1 MREEGVPAKETRM
14 NLRWA
19 GAVVLATLLI
29 ASVSGC
35 GSSSTEA
42 PPAGPPRPAGAMDK
56 PAAPDPAVPDARP
69 AIVAFG
75 DSLTAGLGVD
85 PAVNYPSM
93 LQRKLDDRGYRYRV
107 VNAGV
112 SGDTSAQGLN
122 RLDAVRA
129 LKPQI
134 VILALGANDGLRGV
148 PVDVTRRNLDE
159 IIRTLKKDGV
169 TVILAGIEI
178 PPNYGPQFTADF
190 RQMYR
195 GLARE
200 HRIPFLPFLLEG
212 VGGHAEL
219 NQEDGVH
226 PTARGYEIVTENVW
240 KVLEPTLHRAA

>member
-1 MREEGVPAKETRM
+1 VPGKETRM
-14 NLRWA
+14 DLMRA
-19 GAVVLATLLI
+19 GAAVFAVFLV
-29 ASVSGC
+29 ASFSGC
-35 GSSSTEA
+35 GSSSREA
-42 PPAGPPRPAGAMDK
+42 PPPDPPRTAGVMGK
-56 PAAPDPAVPDARP
+56 PAALDPTVADTRP
-69 AIVAFG
+69 VIVAFG

-85 PAVNYPSM
+85 PAVNYPSR
-93 LQRKLDDRGYRYRV
+93 LQQKLDDDGYRYRV

-129 LKPQI
+129 ARPQI
-134 VILALGANDGLRGV
+134 VILALGANDGLRGI

-159 IIRTLKKDGV
+159 IIRTLKQDGV

-178 PPNYGPQFTADF
+178 PPNYGSQFTADF

-200 HRIPFLPFLLEG
+200 HRVPFLPFMLEG

-226 PTARGYEIVTENVW
+226 PTAKGYEIVTENVW
-240 KVLEPTLHRAA
+240 KVLKPTLHRAA